1 MDSDFL
7 LIRKMKRGENEA
19 FDIFVRKYYGEILS
33 YLGYRCPDR
42 ACAEDLT
49 QETFVRFFSHLP
61 KYRHQGKA
69 KHYLY
74 TIAGNLC
81 RDYFKKKREI
91 LMDDVKLGE
100 QAGSAECP
108 MDAVSNQLALEWA
121 LGELADALREVVT
134 LYYFQDLKLA
144 EIAQLLDIS
153 LPLVKYR
160 LRQARQELEQSLRE
174 ERDDESGRTVSK
186 GGRR

>member
-19 FDIFVRKYYGEILS
+19 FDVFVRKYYGEILS

-49 QETFVRFFSHLP
+49 QETFVRFFASLP
-61 KYRHQGKA
+61 GYRCQGKT
-69 KHYLY
+69 KNYLY

-81 RDYFKKKREI
+81 KDYFKKKKEI
-91 LMDDVKLGE
+91 PTDDVKLGE
-100 QAGSAECP
+100 QAGNTECP
-108 MDAVSNQLALEWA
+108 MDAVSDKLALEWA
-121 LGELADALREVVT
+121 LGKLPDALREAVT
-134 LYYFQDLKLA
+134 LYYFQELKLV
-144 EIAQLLDIS
+144 EIAQILDIS

-160 LRQARQELEQSLRE
+160 LRQAKQQLAKLLRKE
-174 ERDDESGRTVSK
+174 KNDESGRASHGV
-186 GGRR
+186 